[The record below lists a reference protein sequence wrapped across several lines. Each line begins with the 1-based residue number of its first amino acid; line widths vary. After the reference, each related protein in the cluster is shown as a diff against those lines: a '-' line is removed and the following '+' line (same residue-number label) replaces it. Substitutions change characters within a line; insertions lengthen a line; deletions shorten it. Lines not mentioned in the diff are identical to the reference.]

1 MLPRVLRSRRAE
13 GMEEEDVVEMGG
25 CTARADRRVGEGI
38 ARPKPVV
45 SGYEHFRSA
54 GQLPL
59 ALMVTGSRA
68 SRVGAATVVWRW
80 VVQRS

>member
-13 GMEEEDVVEMGG
+13 GMEEDDVVEMGG

-45 SGYEHFRSA
+45 SGYEHLGSA
-54 GQLPL
+54 GEPYL
-59 ALMVTGSRA
+59 ALIASGIRA
-68 SRVGAATVVWRW
+68 SRVDAATVVWRW